1 MVSAAS
7 KPIVPIALVLVAG
20 SNYQAREA
28 WIAAAIAALPSN
40 EKTGVLLEGLPTGI
54 LLLQS
59 QDQLIIERIAPG
71 CLCCIGQLAMRV
83 TLNRLLRQ
91 NLKNLYIA
99 INDTQHLAQ
108 LQQAFLLSPYDQIL
122 QREKVMVL

>member
-1 MVSAAS
+1 MASAAN
-7 KPIVPIALVLVAG
+7 KPIAPIALVLVAG

-28 WIAAAIAALPSN
+28 WIAAATAAIPSS
-40 EKTGVLLEGLPTGI
+40 EKTAALLEGLPTGS

-59 QDQLIIERIAPG
+59 HVQLIIERIAPG
-71 CLCCIGQLAMRV
+71 CLCCIGELVMRV

-99 INDTQHLAQ
+99 INDAQHLTQ
-108 LQQAFLLSPYDQIL
+108 LQQALSLPPYDQIL
-122 QREKVMVL
+122 QCEKVMVL